1 MKPSIAI
8 PERTTADS
16 AISVIPDTV
25 FPVNYQV
32 VADDQDINDG
42 SAGINLESVEQESSS
57 EHLNTGHNWFPNS
70 IDSRVDYA
78 SFDAC
83 NYNLASNVP
92 SENIKGPIVFPSVIE
107 ELLEGTDQ
115 EKRQLKEVFELKGH
129 DRLDENA
136 ASSEYYSATD
146 GQQSILVSFSSRCV
160 LNGTVCER
168 SRLHRIKF
176 YGCFDKPLGRF
187 LQDDLFDQVTSSGF
201 IVLVFVCLSAW
212 LSMGIVM
219 N

>member
-1 MKPSIAI
+1 M
-8 PERTTADS
+8 
-16 AISVIPDTV
+16 
-25 FPVNYQV
+25 
-32 VADDQDINDG
+32 
-42 SAGINLESVEQESSS
+42 ESVEQESSS

-70 IDSRVDYA
+70 IDSIVDYA

-83 NYNLASNVP
+83 NDNLASNVP
-92 SENIKGPIVFPSVIE
+92 SENIKGPIVFPSEIE
-107 ELLEGTDQ
+107 YHMEQELLEGTDQ
-115 EKRQLKEVFELKGH
+115 EKRQWKEVFELKGC
-129 DRLDENA
+129 DRFDENA
-136 ASSEYYSATD
+136 ASSKYYSATD
-146 GQQSILVSFSSRCV
+146 GQQSILFSFSSRCV

-201 IVLVFVCLSAW
+201 IVLVFVCVPDW